1 MMVTIETY
9 ARRWRAGTK
18 KLMADPRIRILGTA
32 AVHFFGGMLVSAASL
47 VRHCQPLAM
56 GLLCAFTGW
65 QAVAMALG
73 SCAGYL
79 MFWGSA
85 GYQGVLWI
93 GLALPVALILGRR
106 QIVHES
112 VYLMSAIGAL
122 IVSASGLFFQI
133 FLQDKTPVA
142 VYLLRIL
149 LGAVSA
155 RLFYL
160 VRDRRNPVA
169 DWLAEGIGV
178 LALAQIAPVAGL
190 SLGFVAAGLL
200 GAGGALPA
208 AALAGL
214 ALDISQITT
223 TPMTGV
229 LCLSYLCRM
238 IPFGRKWIPYAAPAA
253 AYIMVMK
260 LGGFPDFLPA
270 LGLAAG
276 GTAAIFLPPKPDVHY
291 RRGETG
297 MAQVRLELMANVLA
311 QTQKLLVESPGAPV
325 DEEAVLLRA
334 QERACGGCPCRKTCR
349 ERLETL
355 PRQLL
360 HRPMMD
366 TASLPLSCKKPGR
379 LILELR
385 RGQEQLRAIK
395 ADRERQA
402 EYRAAVV
409 QQYQFL
415 SLFMQELSD
424 QLPRRVRGL
433 SPKFQVE
440 VAMKSCSREMDN
452 GDRCLWFTG
461 TQCRYYVLLC
471 DGMGTG
477 IGASQEGQ
485 SASSL
490 LRQML
495 TAGFPA
501 EHALRSLNSLLALRG
516 SAAAVTIDLAE
527 IRLDTGRVA
536 VYKWGAAP
544 SYLLSDGLA
553 DKIGTA
559 GPPPG
564 LSVTEGRETVE
575 RLSLRRGEVLV
586 LLSDGVDG
594 ECVRKGNVMHT
605 QLPPEELAAEI
616 LERGTASADDDAT
629 VVVIRLEAAALPSS

>member
-9 ARRWRAGTK
+9 ARRWRAATK
-18 KLMADPRIRILGTA
+18 KLLADPRARILGSVA
-32 AVHFFGGMLVSAASL
+32 AHFFAGALSSAASL
-47 VRHCQPLAM
+47 ARHCQPLAM

-65 QAVAMALG
+65 QALVMALG
-73 SCAGYL
+73 ACAGYL
-79 MFWGSA
+79 LFWGPA
-85 GYQGVLWI
+85 GYQGLVWI

-142 VYLLRIL
+142 VYLLRVA

-160 VRDRRNPVA
+160 VRDHRDSVA
-169 DWLAEGIGV
+169 DWLAEGIAV
-178 LALAQIAPVAGL
+178 LALAQIAPVSGF

-200 GAGGALPA
+200 AAGGALPA

-214 ALDISQITT
+214 ALDVSQITT

-229 LCLSYLCRM
+229 LCLAYLCRM
-238 IPFGRKWIPYAAPAA
+238 IPYGRKWIPYAAPAA
-253 AYIMVMK
+253 SYLLVMK
-260 LGGFPDFLPA
+260 LGGFTDFLPV

-276 GTAAIFLPPKPDVHY
+276 GTAAILLPPKPELSP

-297 MAQVRLELMANVLA
+297 MAQVRLELMAGVLA
-311 QTQKLLVESPGAPV
+311 QTQQLLVESPGIPV
-325 DEEAVLLRA
+325 DEDAVLMRA

-349 ERLETL
+349 ERLESL
-355 PRQLL
+355 PRALL

-366 TASLPLSCKKPGR
+366 TTSLPLSCKKPGR

-385 RGQEQLRAIK
+385 RSQEQLRAIR
-395 ADRERQA
+395 ADRDRQA
-402 EYRAAVV
+402 EYRAALV

-424 QLPRRVRGL
+424 QLPRRAQRQY
-433 SPKFQVE
+433 PKFQAE
-440 VAMKSCSREMDN
+440 VTVRSCSREADN
-452 GDRCLWFTG
+452 GDRCIWFAG

-477 IGASQEGQ
+477 IGAAQEGQ
-485 SASSL
+485 TAASL

-516 SAAAVTIDLAE
+516 RAAAVTVDLAE
-527 IRLDTGRVA
+527 VRLDTGRVT

-544 SYLLSDGLA
+544 SLLLSGTLIE
-553 DKIGTA
+553 KIGTA

-564 LSVTEGRETVE
+564 LSVTDGRETVE
-575 RLSLRRGEVLV
+575 RLSLRRGEMLV
-586 LLSDGVDG
+586 LLSDGVDRERVLRG
-594 ECVRKGNVMHT
+594 STLHT
-605 QLPPEELAAEI
+605 QLPPGELAAEI
-616 LERGTASADDDAT
+616 LERGAGSADDDAT
-629 VVVIRLEAAALPSS
+629 VVVISLSSGALPTS

>member
-1 MMVTIETY
+1 
-9 ARRWRAGTK
+9 
-18 KLMADPRIRILGTA
+18 
-32 AVHFFGGMLVSAASL
+32 MLSAASL
-47 VRHCQPLAM
+47 ARHCQPLAV

-65 QAVAMALG
+65 KAVCLALG
-73 SCAGYL
+73 AAVGYL
-79 MFWGSA
+79 LFWGSA
-85 GYQGVLWI
+85 GYQGMLWL
-93 GLALPVALILGRR
+93 GLALPVALVLGRR

-112 VYLMSAIGAL
+112 VYLMSAVGAL
-122 IVSASGLFFQI
+122 IVSASGLLFQL
-133 FLQDKTPVA
+133 FLGDGTPVS
-142 VYLLRIL
+142 VYLLRIF
-149 LGAVSA
+149 LGAASA

-160 VRDRRNPVA
+160 VRDHRNPVA
-169 DWLAEGIGV
+169 DWLAEGVAV
-178 LALAQIAPVAGL
+178 LALAQIAPFPGF
-190 SLGFVAAGLL
+190 SLGFPAAGLL
-200 GAGGALPA
+200 AAGGALPA

-214 ALDISQITT
+214 ALDVSQITA

-229 LCLSYLCRM
+229 LCLSYLSRT
-238 IPFGRKWIPYAAPAA
+238 IPHGRKWIPYAAPAA
-253 AYIMVMK
+253 AYLVVMK
-260 LGGFPDFLPA
+260 LGGFTDFLPM

-276 GTAAIFLPPKPDVHY
+276 GAAAVFLPPKPELRY

-297 MAQVRLELMANVLA
+297 SAQVRLELMAGVLA
-311 QTQKLLVESPGAPV
+311 QTQQLLVESPGAPV
-325 DEEAVLLRA
+325 DEDAVLLRA

-349 ERLETL
+349 DRLEAL

-385 RGQEQLRAIK
+385 RGQEQLRAIR
-395 ADRERQA
+395 ADRERQQ
-402 EYRAAVV
+402 EYRAALQ

-424 QLPRRVRGL
+424 QLPQRVQRQY
-433 SPKFQVE
+433 PKFQAE
-440 VAMKSCSREMDN
+440 VAVKSYSREEDN
-452 GDRCLWFTG
+452 GDRCIWFMG

-477 IGASQEGQ
+477 IGAAQEGQ
-485 SASSL
+485 TAASL

-516 SAAAVTIDLAE
+516 RAAAVTVDLAE
-527 IRLDTGRVA
+527 LRLDTGRVT

-544 SYLLSDGLA
+544 SLLLSEGVV

-559 GPPPG
+559 GSPPG
-564 LSVTEGRETVE
+564 LSVTDGRETVE
-575 RLSLRRGEVLV
+575 RLSLRRGELLV

-594 ECVRKGNVMHT
+594 ERVRTGRAVHT
-605 QLPPEELAAEI
+605 RLPPDLLAAEI
-616 LERGTASADDDAT
+616 LERGMKSMDDDAT
-629 VVVIRLEAAALPSS
+629 VVIIRLTAGTLPPS

>member
-1 MMVTIETY
+1 
-9 ARRWRAGTK
+9 
-18 KLMADPRIRILGTA
+18 
-32 AVHFFGGMLVSAASL
+32 MLSAASL
-47 VRHCQPLAM
+47 ARHCQPLAV

-65 QAVAMALG
+65 KAVCLALG
-73 SCAGYL
+73 AAVGYL
-79 MFWGSA
+79 LFWGSA
-85 GYQGVLWI
+85 GYQGMLWL
-93 GLALPVALILGRR
+93 GLALPVALVLGRR

-112 VYLMSAIGAL
+112 VYLMSAVGAL
-122 IVSASGLFFQI
+122 IVSASGLLFQL
-133 FLQDKTPVA
+133 FLGDGTPVS
-142 VYLLRIL
+142 VYLLRIF
-149 LGAVSA
+149 LGAASA

-160 VRDRRNPVA
+160 VRDHRNPVA
-169 DWLAEGIGV
+169 DWLAEGVAV
-178 LALAQIAPVAGL
+178 LALAQIAPFPGF
-190 SLGFVAAGLL
+190 SLGFPAAGLL
-200 GAGGALPA
+200 AAGGALPA

-214 ALDISQITT
+214 ALDVSQITA

-229 LCLSYLCRM
+229 LCLSYLSRT
-238 IPFGRKWIPYAAPAA
+238 IPHGRKWIPYAAPAA
-253 AYIMVMK
+253 AYLVVMK
-260 LGGFPDFLPA
+260 LGGFTDFLPM

-276 GTAAIFLPPKPDVHY
+276 GAAAVFLPPKPELRY

-297 MAQVRLELMANVLA
+297 SAQVRLELMAGVLA
-311 QTQKLLVESPGAPV
+311 QTQQLLVESPGAPV
-325 DEEAVLLRA
+325 DEDAVLLRA

-349 ERLETL
+349 DRLEAL

-385 RGQEQLRAIK
+385 RGQEQLRAIR
-395 ADRERQA
+395 ADRERQQ
-402 EYRAAVV
+402 EYRAALQ

-424 QLPRRVRGL
+424 QLPQRVQRQY
-433 SPKFQVE
+433 PKFQAE
-440 VAMKSCSREMDN
+440 VAVKSYSREEDN
-452 GDRCLWFTG
+452 GDRCIWFMG

-477 IGASQEGQ
+477 IGAAQEGQ
-485 SASSL
+485 TAASL

-516 SAAAVTIDLAE
+516 RAAAVTVDLAE
-527 IRLDTGRVA
+527 LRLDTGRVT

-544 SYLLSDGLA
+544 SLLLSEGVV

-559 GPPPG
+559 GSPPG
-564 LSVTEGRETVE
+564 LSVTDGRETVE
-575 RLSLRRGEVLV
+575 RLSLRRGEMLV

-594 ECVRKGNVMHT
+594 ERVRTGRAVHT
-605 QLPPEELAAEI
+605 RLPPDLLAAEI
-616 LERGTASADDDAT
+616 LERGMKSMDDDAT
-629 VVVIRLEAAALPSS
+629 VVIIRLTAGTLPPS

>member
-9 ARRWRAGTK
+9 ARRWRATAK
-18 KLMADPRIRILGTA
+18 KLAADPQMRMLGSA
-32 AVHFFGGMLVSAASL
+32 GISFLGGMMISAASL
-47 VRHCQPLAM
+47 ARHCQPLAM

-65 QAVAMALG
+65 RAVALALG
-73 SCAGYL
+73 AGTGYL
-79 MFWGSA
+79 LLWGTA
-85 GYQGVLWI
+85 GYQGLLWLA
-93 GLALPVALILGRR
+93 LALPVALILGRR
-106 QIVHES
+106 QVVHES
-112 VYLMSAIGAL
+112 VYLMSAISAL

-133 FLQDKTPVA
+133 FLEDKTPVA
-142 VYLLRIL
+142 VYLLRIF
-149 LGAVSA
+149 LGAASA

-160 VRDRRNPVA
+160 VRDRQNPVA
-169 DWLAEGIGV
+169 DWLAEGVAV
-178 LALAQIAPVAGL
+178 LALAQIAPFPGF
-190 SLGFVAAGLL
+190 SLGYVAAGVLA
-200 GAGGALPA
+200 AGGALPA

-214 ALDISQITT
+214 ALDVSQITT

-229 LCLSYLCRM
+229 LCLSYLSRM
-238 IPFGRKWIPYAAPAA
+238 IPGGRKWIPYAAPAA
-253 AYIMVMK
+253 AYIVVMK
-260 LGGFPDFLPA
+260 LGGFTDFLPV

-276 GTAAIFLPPKPDVHY
+276 GAAAVFLPPKPEFSH

-297 MAQVRLELMANVLA
+297 AAQVRLELMAGVLS

-325 DEEAVLLRA
+325 DEEAVLARA
-334 QERACGGCPCRKTCR
+334 RERACGGCPCRKTCR

-355 PRQLL
+355 PRGLL

-366 TASLPLSCKKPGR
+366 TTSLPLSCKKPGR

-395 ADRERQA
+395 ADRERQQ
-402 EYRAAVV
+402 EYRAALQ

-424 QLPRRVRGL
+424 QLPRRMQRRY
-433 SPKFQVE
+433 PKFQAE
-440 VAMKSCSREMDN
+440 IAMKAYSREVDN
-452 GDRCLWFTG
+452 GDRCVWFEG
-461 TQCRYYVLLC
+461 TQCRFYVLLC

-477 IGASQEGQ
+477 LGASQEGQ
-485 SASSL
+485 TAASL

-516 SAAAVTIDLAE
+516 RAAAVTVDLAE
-527 IRLDTGRVA
+527 LRLDTGRA
-536 VYKWGAAP
+536 TLYKWGAAP
-544 SYLLSDGLA
+544 SLLLSDGIA

-564 LSVTEGRETVE
+564 LSVTDGREMVE
-575 RLSLRRGEVLV
+575 RLSLRRGEMLV

-594 ECVRKGNVMHT
+594 ERVRKGRALHT
-605 QLPPEELAAEI
+605 QLPPELLAAEI
-616 LERGTASADDDAT
+616 LERGTDCTDDDAT
-629 VVVIRLEAAALPSS
+629 VVVIRLTAGALPPS

>member
-9 ARRWRAGTK
+9 ARRWRVTAK
-18 KLMADPRIRILGTA
+18 KLVADPWVRILGSA

-47 VRHCQPLAM
+47 ARHCQPLAV
-56 GLLCAFTGW
+56 GLLCAYTGW
-65 QAVAMALG
+65 RAVAMALG
-73 SCAGYL
+73 AGVGYL
-79 MFWGSA
+79 LFWGTA
-85 GYQGVLWI
+85 GYQGLLWL

-112 VYLMSAIGAL
+112 VYLMSAISAL
-122 IVSASGLFFQI
+122 IVSAAGLFFQI
-133 FLQDKTPVA
+133 CLQDKTPVG
-142 VYLLRIL
+142 VYLLRVL
-149 LGAVSA
+149 LGAAAA

-160 VRDRRNPVA
+160 VRDRRDPVT
-169 DWLAEGIGV
+169 DWLAEGIAV
-178 LALAQIAPVAGL
+178 LSLAQITPFPGF
-190 SLGFVAAGLL
+190 SLGFPAAGLL
-200 GAGGALPA
+200 AAGGALPA

-214 ALDISQITT
+214 ALDVSQITT
-223 TPMTGV
+223 TPMTGI
-229 LCLSYLCRM
+229 LCLAYLCRL
-238 IPFGRKWIPYAAPAA
+238 IPWGRKWIPYAAPAA
-253 AYIMVMK
+253 AYITVMK

-276 GTAAIFLPPKPDVHY
+276 GAAAVLLPPKPELRH

-297 MAQVRLELMANVLA
+297 TAQVRLELMAGVLA
-311 QTQKLLVESPGAPV
+311 QTQQLLIESPGAPV
-325 DEEAVLLRA
+325 DEDAVLARA

-349 ERLETL
+349 ERLESL

-366 TASLPLSCKKPGR
+366 TTSLPLSCKKPGR

-395 ADRERQA
+395 ADRDRQT
-402 EYRAAVV
+402 EYRAALV

-424 QLPRRVRGL
+424 QLPRRFQRQY
-433 SPKFQVE
+433 PKFRAE
-440 VAMKSCSREMDN
+440 VVMKAYAREADN
-452 GDRCLWFTG
+452 GDRCIWFAG

-477 IGASQEGQ
+477 IGAAQEGQ
-485 SASSL
+485 TAASL

-516 SAAAVTIDLAE
+516 RAAAVTVDLAE
-527 IRLDTGRVA
+527 VRLDTGRVT

-544 SYLLSDGLA
+544 SLLLSGNLV

-564 LSVTEGRETVE
+564 LSVTDGREMVE
-575 RLSLRRGEVLV
+575 RLSLQRGEVLV

-594 ECVRKGNVMHT
+594 ERVRRGGFLHT
-605 QLPPEELAAEI
+605 QLPPETLAAEI
-616 LERGTASADDDAT
+616 LEHGTAGAEDDAT
-629 VVVIRLEAAALPSS
+629 VVAIRLVPGALPAS

>member
-9 ARRWRAGTK
+9 ARRWRGTAK
-18 KLMADPRIRILGTA
+18 KLTVDPKTRILAKTA
-32 AVHFFGGMLVSAASL
+32 AHFFGGMLMSAASL
-47 VRHCQPLAM
+47 ARQCQPLAL

-73 SCAGYL
+73 AGAGYL
-79 MFWGSA
+79 LFWGAA
-85 GYQGVLWI
+85 GYQGVAWI
-93 GLALPVALILGRR
+93 ALALPVVLILGRR

-112 VYLMSAIGAL
+112 VYLMSAIAAL
-122 IVSASGLFFQI
+122 IVSATGLFFQI
-133 FLQDKTPVA
+133 FRRDTTTVL
-142 VYLLRIL
+142 VYLLRVF

-160 VRDRRNPVA
+160 VRDRREPVT
-169 DWLAEGIGV
+169 DWLAEGVAV
-178 LALAQIAPVAGL
+178 LALAQIAPVPGF
-190 SLGFVAAGLL
+190 SLGYIGAGILAAG
-200 GAGGALPA
+200 GSLPA

-214 ALDISQITT
+214 ALDVSQITT

-229 LCLSYLCRM
+229 LCLAYLCRM
-238 IPFGRKWIPYAAPAA
+238 IPYGRKWIPYAAPAA
-253 AYIMVMK
+253 AYITVMK
-260 LGGFPDFLPA
+260 LGGFSDFLPA
-270 LGLAAG
+270 LGLAVG
-276 GTAAIFLPPKPDVHY
+276 GAAAVFLPPKPELSP

-297 MAQVRLELMANVLA
+297 LAQVRLELMAGVLA
-311 QTQKLLVESPGAPV
+311 QTQQLLVEAPGVPM
-325 DEEAVLLRA
+325 DEDAVLLRA

-385 RGQEQLRAIK
+385 RAQEQLRAMK
-395 ADRERQA
+395 ADRDRQA

-424 QLPRRVRGL
+424 QLPRRGSRQHQR
-433 SPKFQVE
+433 FHAE
-440 VAMKSCSREMDN
+440 VTLRSRAREADN
-452 GDRCLWFTG
+452 GDRCIWFAG

-477 IGASQEGQ
+477 IGAAQEGQ
-485 SASSL
+485 AAAAL
-490 LRQML
+490 MRQML

-501 EHALRSLNSLLALRG
+501 EHALRSLNSLMALRG
-516 SAAAVTIDLAE
+516 QAAAVTLDLAE
-527 IRLDTGRVA
+527 LRLDTGRVSI
-536 VYKWGAAP
+536 YKWGAAP
-544 SYLLSDGLA
+544 SLLLGELTA

-564 LSVTEGRETVE
+564 LSVTDGREMVE

-586 LLSDGVDG
+586 LLSDGVDL
-594 ECVRKGNVMHT
+594 EAVRRGISLHT
-605 QLPPEELAAEI
+605 QLPPERLAAEI
-616 LERGTASADDDAT
+616 LERGTQDADDDAT
-629 VVVIRLEAAALPSS
+629 AVVIRLVPGALPTS